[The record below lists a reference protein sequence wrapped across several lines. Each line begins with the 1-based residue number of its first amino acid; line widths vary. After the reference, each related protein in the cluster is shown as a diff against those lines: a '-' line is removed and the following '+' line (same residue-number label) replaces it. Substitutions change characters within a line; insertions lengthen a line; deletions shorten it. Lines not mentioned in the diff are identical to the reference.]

1 MSVSIVLLWILVL
14 NLIVT
19 TIFILKTKTQ
29 SSKMLVTL
37 LFSTTGVGI
46 LFLLYDIE
54 KVDSIL
60 DVALIFVLLSSVSAI
75 VFAKRLRYKRA
86 EDE

>member
-1 MSVSIVLLWILVL
+1 MLSNILLFILLL
-14 NLIVT
+14 NLILT
-19 TIFILKTKTQ
+19 TIFILKTKTK

-46 LFLLYDIE
+46 LFLLYDLE
-54 KVDSIL
+54 QNESIL

-75 VFAKRLRYKRA
+75 VFAKRLRYSGKSNG
-86 EDE
+86 

>member
-1 MSVSIVLLWILVL
+1 MLSNILLFILVL
-14 NLIVT
+14 NLILT
-19 TIFILKTKTQ
+19 TIFILKTKTK

-46 LFLLYDIE
+46 LFLLYDLE
-54 KVDSIL
+54 QNESIL

-75 VFAKRLRYKRA
+75 VFAKRLRYSGKSNG
-86 EDE
+86 

>member
-1 MSVSIVLLWILVL
+1 MLSNILLFILVL
-14 NLIVT
+14 NLILT
-19 TIFILKTKTQ
+19 TIFILKTK

-46 LFLLYDIE
+46 LFLLYDLE
-54 KVDSIL
+54 QNESIL

-75 VFAKRLRYKRA
+75 VFAKRLRYSGKSNG
-86 EDE
+86 

>member
-1 MSVSIVLLWILVL
+1 MLSNILLFILLL
-14 NLIVT
+14 NLILT
-19 TIFILKTKTQ
+19 TIFILKTKTK

-54 KVDSIL
+54 QNESIL

-75 VFAKRLRYKRA
+75 VFAKRLRYSGKSNG
-86 EDE
+86 